1 MIFDRRAPV
10 ELRIF
15 PPTETSDGYGGTAP
29 GLGEPVTVRAFAQ
42 PVDAPEG
49 VATGWAA
56 PVRLKVLT
64 GPCEAAQ
71 VWARV
76 EIDGEPWH
84 IVDPPRVHGAS
95 RRTRYLSAV
104 IEGGSGGVREAQHP

>member
-1 MIFDRRAPV
+1 MIFHRRAPV
-10 ELRIF
+10 ELSIF
-15 PPTETSDGYGGTAP
+15 PPDPVGDGYGGTAP

-56 PVRLKVLT
+56 PVRLKVLM

-84 IVDPPRVHGAS
+84 VVDPPRLHGAS

-104 IEGGSGGVREAQHP
+104 IEGGSAGVREAHHP